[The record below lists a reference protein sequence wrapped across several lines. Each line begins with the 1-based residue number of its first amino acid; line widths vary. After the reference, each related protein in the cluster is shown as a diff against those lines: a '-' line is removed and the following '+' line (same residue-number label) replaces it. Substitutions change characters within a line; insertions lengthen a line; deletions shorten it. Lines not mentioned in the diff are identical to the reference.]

1 MVSQGWTGFYRVTPF
16 LGCCARK
23 GEVFGMQYPSGDA
36 DVTTPG
42 DPNQPRPGREP
53 REDREDGD
61 DYLGSGG
68 PSAPDESGGGAPAGP
83 GTPEPPLGPVPPV
96 VPQPEGPRPGGE
108 PRPAPAPE
116 PGGEPPVH
124 PPGPDQPTTP
134 EVPDPTRV
142 RGAGAGEEEP
152 DAEKTQA
159 YPVPGGTPAYPGW
172 EGTAEPP
179 PTPPGTSAP
188 SRFESPSG
196 GPEAAPGAEGGAP
209 SGPYAAGAPSSGPYA
224 PGAPG
229 AAGPAGAYG
238 EPAPPGT
245 SPSSPYGGP
254 PGGGPY
260 GPMPG
265 PGGYAPPPAGG
276 YPPSYQPSYQKA
288 PPGSGLATA
297 SLVLG
302 VASPFLVFVCFAG
315 VLTAILS
322 IVFGGVALSR
332 GVGKGRALAGIVISV
347 LALILF
353 TIVAMWFWS
362 VVQDCGR
369 LPGQLADQCFR
380 SRFPWIDRPR

>member
-1 MVSQGWTGFYRVTPF
+1 M
-16 LGCCARK
+16 
-23 GEVFGMQYPSGDA
+23 
-36 DVTTPG
+36 TTPG
-42 DPNQPRPGREP
+42 DPNQPRPGQEP
-53 REDREDGD
+53 REDGD

-68 PSAPDESGGGAPAGP
+68 PSGPEESGGSAPAGP

-96 VPQPEGPRPGGE
+96 VPPPERPRPGGE
-108 PRPAPAPE
+108 PRPVPEPE

-134 EVPDPTRV
+134 EVPEPTGG
-142 RGAGAGEEEP
+142 RGGLPGDEEP
-152 DAEKTQA
+152 DAETTQA

-179 PTPPGTSAP
+179 PAPPGTSAP
-188 SRFESPSG
+188 SRFEQPSPGEPPGAHG
-196 GPEAAPGAEGGAP
+196 GPPGAPGGAP
-209 SGPYAAGAPSSGPYA
+209 SGPYAAGAP
-224 PGAPG
+224 G
-229 AAGPAGAYG
+229 AAGPYG

-265 PGGYAPPPAGG
+265 PGGYAPPPPGG
-276 YPPSYQPSYQKA
+276 YPPSYQKA

-353 TIVAMWFWS
+353 TIVAMWFWN

-369 LPGQLADQCFR
+369 LPGELADQCFR
-380 SRFPWIDRPR
+380 SRFPWMDRPR